1 MLRLWLCGGFAAEF
15 DGVPLSMHGSA
26 RVRALI
32 GWLALHPGTPSR
44 AYLAARLWPDVPDA
58 SARASL
64 RTAIWSVRQAW
75 GPAAGQVLAGSRGSI
90 GLRGNLLWVDALAGQ
105 AAAQAVGLDI
115 GELLPGVD

>member
-15 DGVPLSMHGSA
+15 DGEPLPMPASD

-32 GWLALHPGTPSR
+32 GWLALHPGTHSR
-44 AYLAARLWPDVPDA
+44 AHLAARLWPDVPDT

-75 GPAAGQVLAGSRGSI
+75 GPAAEQVLEGARSSI
-90 GLRGNLLWVDALAGQ
+90 GLRGNLLWVDALADQAAGQ
-105 AAAQAVGLDI
+105 AAGLDI
-115 GELLPGVD
+115 GELLPG